1 MFCCLRCWWGSYHA
15 WAKWGC
21 FLASAKGIWCG
32 ACTIPTAPLF
42 GLSFVCHAVVGTGGG
57 KCKCTFFA
65 FFFFALFTLSHF
77 FALFALFC
85 TFFCTCFHCPVRVVF
100 ALLMSVTQPEAGAQV
115 HTNDEEEENEPDLLE
130 NDSDDDEPKAKK
142 AKTSLNYGAK
152 TTPASRARPYPPST
166 FEPRG
171 ESMWCVA
178 CQKPVDYKRK
188 SVADAHLKTP
198 AHKAKAKCK
207 KKVGSKWR
215 NAETKST
222 ILLHSI
228 RIYRYG
234 APESKGVL
242 RTTSLVSML
251 RLERIV

>member
-1 MFCCLRCWWGSYHA
+1 
-15 WAKWGC
+15 
-21 FLASAKGIWCG
+21 
-32 ACTIPTAPLF
+32 
-42 GLSFVCHAVVGTGGG
+42 
-57 KCKCTFFA
+57 
-65 FFFFALFTLSHF
+65 
-77 FALFALFC
+77 
-85 TFFCTCFHCPVRVVF
+85 
-100 ALLMSVTQPEAGAQV
+100 MSVTQPEAGAQV

-130 NDSDDDEPKAKK
+130 NDSDDDEPKPKK
-142 AKTSLNYGAK
+142 AKMSLNYGAK
-152 TTPASRARPYPPST
+152 TTPASRARQYPPGT
-166 FEPRG
+166 FEPHG

-188 SVADAHLKTP
+188 SVADAHLKIP

-234 APESKGVL
+234 APGEQRCPQNHITSFNVTFGAHCVVHCCVL
-242 RTTSLVSML
+242 CCLVIAFLWLHFFSLFCTYL
-251 RLERIV
+251 HFFAFFCTAFFG